1 MKKWMIGLLVGL
13 CAWTAWALSV
23 PVGERRTLN
32 LGFEPESFI
41 VSQDGRESVRVV
53 LPPEGSGSDQVTIEG
68 KQIGQC
74 EVTFYVDGVPRRTE
88 SVEVTS
94 GIDELRRKLQMRL
107 EAEGVSGVTVDVERE
122 KLVLTGVISN
132 PSEWKRME
140 KIIGMDAY
148 KGKVENLVAFRVDQR
163 TIDNLKRQIEGMG
176 FKLTTSYPQEV
187 GTLQMLYEDNVLKV
201 TGSAWSP
208 GDVEKLQRLLEMQSW
223 LKMSGTASADAGDN
237 EPGALCVLNVGV
249 DEEFVE
255 LTAVIMG
262 ISESAS
268 RRIGAGTPTIQPI
281 YKIFYD
287 FLTGKHGTETMSI
300 NASIG
305 EVMENFAGNGM
316 MRDSEKA
323 SMRFHLNSDEPSR
336 IKWGG
341 TMKLKLQYKD
351 EDGNLTQSFEDVEY
365 GFTLEKLAA
374 RRISADKV
382 QLHLKVEQRTQ
393 PKVGADGSWDMSEN
407 VYDPVV
413 ECALGETVLM
423 GGYEKMREVSD
434 LPSGMPLL
442 RHVPIV
448 NWFVSSEGHANQ
460 DINMVMAISVTSV
473 KPGSTEAAVLPP
485 KDITLDINLTND
497 ERLKAKQRWK
507 GCLSP
512 LNWLDW

>member
-1 MKKWMIGLLVGL
+1 MKKWIATAMLAL

-23 PVGERRTLN
+23 PVGDRRTLE

-41 VSQDGRESVRVV
+41 VSADGRESVRVV
-53 LPPEGSGSDQVTIEG
+53 LPPEGSGSDRVTIEG

-74 EVTFYVDGVPRRTE
+74 DVTFYVDGVPRRTE
-88 SVEVTS
+88 SVRVTS
-94 GIDELRRKLQMRL
+94 GLSELRRNLSMRL
-107 EAEGVSGVTVDVERE
+107 EDIPGVTVDEERE

-132 PSEWKRME
+132 PSDWKRME
-140 KIIGMDAY
+140 KVLAMEAY
-148 KGKVENLVAFRVDQR
+148 RGKVENLVAFRVDQR

-176 FKLTTSYPQEV
+176 FKLTTGYPQET
-187 GTLQMLYEDNVLKV
+187 GTLQMLYEDNVLKL
-201 TGSAWSP
+201 TGTAWSQ
-208 GDVEKLQRLLEMQSW
+208 GDVEKLMRLLEMQSW
-223 LKMSGTASADAGDN
+223 LKMSGTAAGDAGN
-237 EPGALCVLNVGV
+237 KAPGAVCVANVGV
-249 DEEFVE
+249 DQEFVE

-262 ISESAS
+262 ISESAT
-268 RRIGAGTPTIQPI
+268 RRIGAGAPTIQPF

-287 FLTGKHGTETMSI
+287 FLTGKHGTETMNI
-300 NASIG
+300 NASINN
-305 EVMENFAGNGM
+305 VMEAFSGNGM

-351 EDGNLTQSFEDVEY
+351 EDGNLTQSFENVEY
-365 GFTLEKLAA
+365 GFTLEKLGA

-382 QLHLKVEQRTQ
+382 QIQLKVEQRTQ
-393 PKVGADGSWDMSEN
+393 PRVGDDGSWDMAEN
-407 VYDPVV
+407 VYDPVI
-413 ECALGETVLM
+413 ECSLGETVLI

-473 KPGSTEAAVLPP
+473 KPGSAAAAVLPP
-485 KDITLDINLTND
+485 KDITLEIDKTND
-497 ERLKAKQRWK
+497 ERLKEKQRWK